1 MKLILTLQILL
12 ASVLAQNKT
21 GPIDFEKSPYD
32 EEQYFKD
39 IPDLVNMTDVS
50 FKFRMTHR
58 FLTGFEWGIY
68 NDTSIRLNEDCFGDY
83 YVTKLNEYDYL
94 FEADPF
100 ENIMQNLFP
109 EVSLTYQFLYMIN
122 NQCDIDETIND
133 FMIFC
138 WYQGC
143 WPK

>member
-1 MKLILTLQILL
+1 
-12 ASVLAQNKT
+12 VLAQNKT
-21 GPIDFEKSPYD
+21 GTLDFETSPYD

-50 FKFRMTHR
+50 FKFKMTHR

-68 NDTSIRLNEDCFGDY
+68 NDTSIRLNEDCFGPY

-109 EVSLTYQFLYMIN
+109 EVSLTYQFLYMWN

-133 FMIFC
+133 FMVYC